1 MGSAVVR
8 LWGLERERE
17 LLSRL
22 IRSGR
27 TGGCF
32 IFTGPLGVGKTTLA
46 LAFAMALVCEQK
58 PDEGMAFCGEC
69 RACRAIREVRGED
82 FIYLFPEGKFI
93 SHETVS
99 DHQITL
105 RAFQR
110 PQKLS
115 RRIIL
120 MDECEKLNPQSANQ
134 LLKTLEEAPSYTTFL
149 LITDTEHLVL
159 PTIMSRC
166 RRILVGPARDE
177 VLRQAASELFGQGIL
192 PAGLVSA
199 LGGLIALMVNLME
212 TAGLAEGI
220 TGYGSLLAEILNGR
234 EQAVPQATRLMSEL
248 AQRLAETYQA
258 REEER
263 LKLVFGEGEKK
274 SKLAEARKTELRRRA
289 KAVVME
295 LGLRLAMDRCGME
308 GERGRRMLA
317 SYLRLMQELRF
328 NVVEATT
335 DLDPHLVLAGGDPP
349 RTG

>member
-1 MGSAVVR
+1 MEGGRGR
-8 LWGLERERE
+8 LWGFERERE

-32 IFTGPLGVGKTTLA
+32 ILTGPLGVGKTTLA

-58 PDEGMAFCGEC
+58 PGEGMVFCGKCRGC
-69 RACRAIREVRGED
+69 RAVREVRGED

-110 PQKLS
+110 PQQL
-115 RRIIL
+115 RRRLIL

-149 LITDTEHLVL
+149 LVTDTEHLVL

-166 RRILVGPARDE
+166 RRILVGPARE
-177 VLRQAASELFGQGIL
+177 EELRQAAGELFGEGRL
-192 PAGLVSA
+192 PEELAPA
-199 LGGLIALMVNLME
+199 LGGRIALMTNLLE
-212 TAGLAEGI
+212 TEGLVEGVL
-220 TGYGSLLAEILNGR
+220 GYGSLLAEIISGR
-234 EQAVPQATRLMSEL
+234 EEAVSRATLLLSQL
-248 AQRLAETYQA
+248 ARALAETYQA
-258 REEER
+258 REQER
-263 LKLVFGEGEKK
+263 LVRVFGEGEKR
-274 SKLAEARKTELRRRA
+274 SKLSEARKSELRRRA
-289 KAVVME
+289 KAVVLE
-295 LGLRLAMDRCGME
+295 LGLRLAMDRCGLE
-308 GERGRRMLA
+308 GERGRRMLMA
-317 SYLRLMQELRF
+317 YLRLMQDLRF

-335 DLDPHLVLAGGDPP
+335 DLDPHLILAGGVPP
-349 RTG
+349 GAG